1 LGDYTYK
8 WFCTQTLY
16 ALPVP
21 AAAHQLD
28 DADDDAHINERK

>member
-8 WFCTQTLY
+8 WFCD

-21 AAAHQLD
+21 AAALQLN
-28 DADDDAHINERK
+28 DADDDVHINERK